1 MTSRRHAIALALAA
15 SALLMPFAAGSQGTP
30 PAPSDYRPG
39 LGDLMTMTVQPRH
52 LKVGLAGQERN
63 WDFLTYE
70 VHELEEALERVAK
83 SVPKW
88 REIDIAGL
96 IVGSTKEPIEALE
109 EAAKKRD
116 AAAFNEAYAR
126 LTAACNACHQSA
138 KVGMIAIQVPRGSS
152 PFTNQDFR
160 PAKP

>member
-1 MTSRRHAIALALAA
+1 MTLTRSILALVLAFPAA
-15 SALLMPFAAGSQGTP
+15 AAAQT
-30 PAPSDYRPG
+30 PSDYRPG
-39 LGDLMTMTVQPRH
+39 LGDLRTMTVQPRH

-83 SVPKW
+83 FVPKW

-138 KVGMIAIQVPRGSS
+138 KVGMIAIQVPKG
-152 PFTNQDFR
+152 
-160 PAKP
+160 